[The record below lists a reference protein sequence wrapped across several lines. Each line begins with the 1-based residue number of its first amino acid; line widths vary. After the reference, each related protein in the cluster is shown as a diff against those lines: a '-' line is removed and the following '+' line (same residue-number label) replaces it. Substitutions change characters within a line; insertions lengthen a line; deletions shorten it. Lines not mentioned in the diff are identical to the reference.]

1 MHIKTQGLILRETNY
16 KEADKILTV
25 LTREG
30 GRRTVKAR
38 GCRRKNSPLAASA
51 QLLVWSD
58 MTLFDYRDRLTL
70 NEAEP
75 LELFWGVR
83 SDVDKLALGSYF
95 AEVAE
100 AVAEEGR
107 PDQALLSLVLNSL
120 YALDKLKKPLPLVK
134 AAFELKLLCVAGY
147 EPLLDA
153 CAVCGEEEPVDP
165 RLDIEEGVLHCAAC
179 GLGDG
184 ASRTLDRTSLAAMR
198 HVVYGDPK
206 RLFSFPMDAPGMA
219 KMSTACEDFLRTQ
232 LDRGFRTLDFYHQ
245 LTDAAPAASQP
256 QQGGAAQRGPI
267 SWTPLPLCVFP
278 ATRRGWPC

>member
-1 MHIKTQGLILRETNY
+1 MHIKTQGLVLRETNY

-38 GCRRKNSPLAASA
+38 GCRRKNSPLAAAA
-51 QLLVWSD
+51 QLLAWSD
-58 MTLFDYRDRLTL
+58 MTLFEYRDRLTL

-95 AEVAE
+95 AEVTE

-107 PDQALLSLVLNSL
+107 SDPDLLSLVLNSL

-153 CAVCGEEEPVDP
+153 CAVCGAPEPESP
-165 RLDIEEGVLHCAAC
+165 RLDLAEGVLHCAAC

-184 ASRTLDRTSLAAMR
+184 AGRPLDAVSLAAMR

-206 RLFSFPMDAPGMA
+206 RLFSFPIDPPGLA
-219 KMSTACEDFLRTQ
+219 RLSVACEDFLRVQ
-232 LDRGFRTLDFYHQ
+232 LDRGFRTLDFYHS
-245 LTDAAPAASQP
+245 LTDAA
-256 QQGGAAQRGPI
+256 GAADR
-267 SWTPLPLCVFP
+267 SKS
-278 ATRRGWPC
+278 

>member
-1 MHIKTQGLILRETNY
+1 MHVQTQGLVLRETNY

-25 LTREG
+25 LTKEG
-30 GRRTVKAR
+30 GKRTVKAR

-58 MTLFDYRDRLTL
+58 MTLFEYRDKRTL

-75 LELFWGVR
+75 LSLFWGVR
-83 SDVDKLALGSYF
+83 SDVENLALGSYF
-95 AEVAE
+95 AEAAE

-153 CAVCGEEEPVDP
+153 CAVCGAKTPADP
-165 RLDIEEGVLHCAAC
+165 RLDIGEGVLHCAAC

-184 ASRTLDRTSLAAMR
+184 AGRALDAVSLAAMR

-219 KMSTACEDFLRTQ
+219 KMSAACEDFLLTQ

-245 LTDAAPAASQP
+245 LAA
-256 QQGGAAQRGPI
+256 G
-267 SWTPLPLCVFP
+267 L
-278 ATRRGWPC
+278 